1 MIAPDALFALT
12 KILVDIFS
20 PSFSRDL
27 DGFIISFF
35 LFDVCIFKHLLYY
48 ENKSKLFV
56 SVNWFSFIVN

>member
-12 KILVDIFS
+12 KNLSCYFS

-35 LFDVCIFKHLLYY
+35 LFVVCIFKHLLYY
-48 ENKSKLFV
+48 ENKSNLFV
-56 SVNWFSFIVN
+56 SVNKFPFIVN